1 LKTPSG
7 CGNQGKNDWVESGYF
22 QALAGRNVKEGCKMK
37 TLKDN
42 RVKLGKFGIAA
53 LVASAGLCAQAQSGG
68 SSMYSLSGGYIGV
81 NAGQSNF
88 MLDSGTGVFPSN
100 NRDNAYG
107 ITGGGYFTSNFGL
120 ELGFIDFGRAQRAG
134 GNTKAQ
140 GLNVS
145 LIGKLPLGESFNL
158 LGKVGA
164 IYSNTDV
171 QALGGSGIAVGT
183 ENNWGWSVGLG
194 AEYAFSPKWSGVL
207 QYDEHDVKFVGGGS
221 NRLGFSSLG
230 LRYRF

>member
-1 LKTPSG
+1 MKPLKG
-7 CGNQGKNDWVESGYF
+7 
-22 QALAGRNVKEGCKMK
+22 
-37 TLKDN
+37 N
-42 RVKLGKFGIAA
+42 RVKLRKFGIAA

-68 SSMYSLSGGYIGV
+68 SSMYSLSGSYIGL

-88 MLDSGTGVFPSN
+88 MIDSGTGLFPSN
-100 NRDNAYG
+100 NRDNAYA
-107 ITGGGYFTSNFGL
+107 ISGGGYFSNNFGL
-120 ELGFIDFGRAQRAG
+120 ELGYVDFGRAQRGG

-140 GLNVS
+140 GFNVS
-145 LIGKLPLGESFNL
+145 LIGRLPLGESFSL

-164 IYSNTDV
+164 MYSNTDV

-183 ENNWGWSVGLG
+183 ENSWGWSVGLG
-194 AEYAFSPKWSGVL
+194 AEYVFTPKWSGLL
-207 QYDEHDVKFVGGGS
+207 QYDERDVKFVGRGS